1 MRCSYHPSYT
11 PSKCE
16 ACLSVWPRTTLSLN
30 SKART
35 QTQAIWLQCL
45 EQMNASREFTSVP
58 KERLRSGHVSWVS
71 QNGDLVERPFH
82 EAVTLKPE
90 LPWRTQDS

>member
-1 MRCSYHPSYT
+1 MRCCYHPSYT
-11 PSKCE
+11 QSKCE

-58 KERLRSGHVSWVS
+58 KERHQLRLGMCH
-71 QNGDLVERPFH
+71 GCPRME
-82 EAVTLKPE
+82 T
-90 LPWRTQDS
+90 